1 MTVVVIL
8 CRLNLASLLKSK
20 NNKGKRYP
28 RWMAQGQGGRMN
40 NVVELDK
47 LEQLEFL
54 LKQSLKGIH
63 LLFDNKDIARVLSR
77 VQDKDNKPFSMEKLK
92 EMQTLLTD
100 FIAEES
106 LEDKRDFLEELDE
119 SDYELLVHTYFNLL
133 ENSIKEEK
141 IVH

>member
-8 CRLNLASLLKSK
+8 RRLTLASRKKSK
-20 NNKGKRYP
+20 NNR
-28 RWMAQGQGGRMN
+28 GRDIQEGSLRGREAVMN

-63 LLFDNKDIARVLSR
+63 LLFDNRDIARVLSR
-77 VQDKDNKPFSMEKLK
+77 AQEKSEEPFSMEKLK

-100 FIAEES
+100 FIAQES
-106 LEDKRDFLEELDE
+106 LDDKRDFLEALNE

>member
-1 MTVVVIL
+1 
-8 CRLNLASLLKSK
+8 
-20 NNKGKRYP
+20 
-28 RWMAQGQGGRMN
+28 MN

-63 LLFDNKDIARVLSR
+63 LLFDNRDIARVLSQT
-77 VQDKDNKPFSMEKLK
+77 QDKDNQPFSMEKLK
-92 EMQTLLTD
+92 EMQSLLTD
-100 FIAEES
+100 FISQES

-119 SDYELLVHTYFNLL
+119 GEYDLLVQTYFNLL